1 MIIIVSL
8 QCVFHS
14 IRFKVN
20 KGLGPSGDP
29 FFLPINDIIWNLV
42 LLFLRRRLAKNV
54 LVILHQLA
62 YHKEYVDSRN
72 TIGYQ
77 TRDIVALGIAFALDE
92 SLIPKSGELCT
103 VLLYLVDQLFLA
115 KTDLLKR
122 SEFMNGFFLNW

>member
-1 MIIIVSL
+1 MFFIVL
-8 QCVFHS
+8 DL
-14 IRFKVN
+14 RLTKVWVPA
-20 KGLGPSGDP
+20 GTR

-42 LLFLRRRLAKNV
+42 LLFLRRRLAKNI

-103 VLLYLVDQLFLA
+103 VLLYLVDQLFFA

>member
-1 MIIIVSL
+1 MFFIVL
-8 QCVFHS
+8 DL
-14 IRFKVN
+14 RLTKVWVPA
-20 KGLGPSGDP
+20 GTR

-42 LLFLRRRLAKNV
+42 LLFLRRRLAKNI

-72 TIGYQ
+72 SIGYQ

-103 VLLYLVDQLFLA
+103 VLLYLVDQLYLA